1 MNPAIKSASDGNS
14 QLYFMDAVHFVWGTG
29 FLTSLWC
36 FVRMFVRTSSGRKR
50 YNVLGA
56 YNAIAKKL
64 LTVVNES
71 HINSS
76 SVCEMLR
83 LLRRSHIGESTT
95 IVMDNAAYQ
104 RCKLV
109 QSLAAELGITLM
121 YLPSYSPN
129 LNLIERLWKFT
140 KKQCLN
146 NCYYETFDAFKAG
159 IDVCLHDID
168 KKFQSQ
174 IASLMMLRFQ
184 TFKNNQIV
192 AG

>member
-1 MNPAIKSASDGNS
+1 
-14 QLYFMDAVHFVWGTG
+14 MDAAHFVWGTG

-36 FVRMFVRTSSGRKR
+36 FIRLFVRTSSGRKR

-56 YNAIAKKL
+56 YNAITKKV

-71 HINSS
+71 YINSE

-83 LLRRSHIGESTT
+83 LLRRSHIGEAIA
-95 IVMDNAAYQ
+95 IVLDNAGYQ
-104 RCKLV
+104 RCHLV
-109 QSLAAELGITLM
+109 KDLAKELGITLL

-129 LNLIERLWKFT
+129 LNLIERLWKFV

-146 NCYYETFDAFKAG
+146 NCYYETFDLFKSG
-159 IDVCLHDID
+159 IDACLNEID
-168 KKFQSQ
+168 KKHKPQ
-174 IASLMMLRFQ
+174 ITSLMTLKFQ
-184 TFKNNQIV
+184 TFPNAQIV